1 MDEKLG
7 SLSKVAA
14 VGEASH
20 AFRPGDV
27 IDGCRNMHF
36 TFGCHKGG
44 QTAGFWR
51 KVLASASGTPILS
64 RDIWSRVKT
73 SLSDFYVEYELRFV
87 PARIERK
94 GEVMSEL
101 HQRIQDTFADA
112 GVQIMSPNF
121 ESQPDAPILP
131 RDWEDEKKEPK

>member
-1 MDEKLG
+1 
-7 SLSKVAA
+7 
-14 VGEASH
+14 
-20 AFRPGDV
+20 
-27 IDGCRNMHF
+27 
-36 TFGCHKGG
+36 
-44 QTAGFWR
+44 
-51 KVLASASGTPILS
+51 VLQ
-64 RDIWSRVKT
+64 T

-94 GEVMSEL
+94 GGVMSEL

-121 ESQPDAPILP
+121 ESQPDTPILP